1 MSDSGNI
8 DISGKFN
15 AIKAGKL
22 AKPKE
27 GADSASESSPAS
39 SSRVQEIKTENRARY
54 KDSTNSQ
61 SDLVKKQ
68 LAEPSSNLDSKQNLK
83 EVLKSTNPILA
94 AKLDSKKLD
103 VVNNKKNK
111 KTPPQPLVKIGK
123 KNSGQA
129 INPRRIKPS
138 MPGRLKSFFD
148 DRTKKI
154 DKLAEVLKIDDSP
167 SLDKIKTLSKN
178 IFEQSFD
185 FQSSQSL
192 ADKLNLNE
200 ELFSE
205 TKEAILTGLLENIEF
220 LDSEPEL
227 KEFYLELVNQITTL
241 PPNQMIVPLFQLF
254 LPLPFGFVF
263 ADLDA
268 EFEEDEKEYYDDSDG
283 FFDENEEEDAEEDDD
298 DEKYES
304 TLSMSI
310 KTIHYNKL
318 YFILKHNSKSTKLKI
333 AIKASPVAT
342 ELAIPIE
349 SNLEDILLDEIDDV
363 EYHLRLWRENVLRVT
378 ETRILKVKSTGKLD
392 PVILKACNSI
402 LNTIC
407 ESDIDLSD
415 ESLIEA
421 DYNII

>member
-15 AIKAGKL
+15 AIQAGKL
-22 AKPKE
+22 AKPN
-27 GADSASESSPAS
+27 ANAAAPSEAPVSSNN
-39 SSRVQEIKTENRARY
+39 RLQEIKTENRARY
-54 KDSTNSQ
+54 KDSTNAQ

-68 LAEPSSNLDSKQNLK
+68 LTGSSPVNDPNQNLK
-83 EVLKSTNPILA
+83 EALKSTNPVLA
-94 AKLDSKKLD
+94 AKLDNGKVD
-103 VVNNKKNK
+103 VVSNKKNK
-111 KTPPQPLVKIGK
+111 KTPPQPSVKIGK
-123 KNSGQA
+123 KNTGQA

-154 DKLAEVLKIDDSP
+154 DKLAEVLKTDEKP

-178 IFEQSFD
+178 IFQQSFD
-185 FQSSQSL
+185 FQISESL
-192 ADKLNLNE
+192 ARKLNLNE

-205 TKEAILTGLLENIEF
+205 DTNTIIATLIDSAEL

-227 KEFYLELVNQITTL
+227 KEFYLELVNQIATL
-241 PPNQMIVPLFQLF
+241 PPNHIIVPLFQLF

-263 ADLDA
+263 ADLDE
-268 EFEEDEKEYYDDSDG
+268 EFDEDEQEHYDDSDG
-283 FFDENEEEDAEEDDD
+283 FFNEDEEDEEDEDDD
-298 DEKYES
+298 KNYKS

-310 KTIHYNKL
+310 KTINYNKL
-318 YFILKHNSKSTKLKI
+318 YFIIKHNPKSAKLKV

-349 SNLEDILLDEIDDV
+349 SNLEDILIDEIDDV
-363 EYHLRLWRENVLRVT
+363 EYHLRLWQENVLRVT
-378 ETRILKVKSTGKLD
+378 ETRVLKVKSTGRLD

>member
-15 AIKAGKL
+15 AIQAGKL
-22 AKPKE
+22 AKPN
-27 GADSASESSPAS
+27 ANSVAPSEPGVSSNN
-39 SSRVQEIKTENRARY
+39 RLQEIKTENRARY
-54 KDSTNSQ
+54 KDSTNAQ

-68 LAEPSSNLDSKQNLK
+68 LTGSSPVNDPNQNLK
-83 EVLKSTNPILA
+83 EALKSTNPVLS
-94 AKLDSKKLD
+94 AKLDSGKVEL
-103 VVNNKKNK
+103 VNNKKNK
-111 KTPPQPLVKIGK
+111 KTPPQPSAKIGK
-123 KNSGQA
+123 KNTGQA

-154 DKLAEVLKIDDSP
+154 DKLAEVLKTDEKPKI
-167 SLDKIKTLSKN
+167 DKIKTLSKN

-185 FQSSQSL
+185 FQVSESL
-192 ADKLNLNE
+192 AQKLNLTE
-200 ELFSE
+200 ELFTEDINIITATLMESAE
-205 TKEAILTGLLENIEF
+205 LLN
-220 LDSEPEL
+220 SEPEL
-227 KEFYLELVNQITTL
+227 KEFYLELVNQIVTL
-241 PPNQMIVPLFQLF
+241 PANQMIVPFFQLF
-254 LPLPFGFVF
+254 LPLPFSFVF
-263 ADLDA
+263 ADLDE
-268 EFEEDEKEYYDDSDG
+268 EFDEDEQEHYDDSDG
-283 FFDENEEEDAEEDDD
+283 FFNEEEEDDD
-298 DEKYES
+298 EEDDKNYKS

-310 KTIHYNKL
+310 KTINYNKL
-318 YFILKHNSKSTKLKI
+318 YFIIKHNPKSAKLKV
-333 AIKASPVAT
+333 AIKASPIAT

-349 SNLEDILLDEIDDV
+349 SNLEDILVDEIDDV

-378 ETRILKVKSTGKLD
+378 ETRILKVKSTGRLD